1 MTDRLP
7 VAVRV
12 LLTSDTLFVQPGE
25 VPGDDLVRSLRPGQR
40 VALADARIGSRRRLR
55 TRARRLGLRIEAEYA
70 VLPSWG
76 QAAFVVQD
84 RKPTLR
90 WLFAT
95 VATVPPGLARGAAA
109 VDLGLRAATAM
120 RAVRLAGHL
129 APGRLVI
136 ANRP

>member
-12 LLTSDTLFVQPGE
+12 LLTSDTLFVRPGE
-25 VPGDDLVRSLRPGQR
+25 VPGDDLVRSLRSGQR

-55 TRARRLGLRIEAEYA
+55 TRARRMGLRIEAEYA

-76 QAAFVVQD
+76 HAAFVVQD

-95 VATVPPGLARGAAA
+95 VATVPPGLARGAAV